1 MLVVALAKV
10 GILISNFSLSRGW
23 YLRYIYVLV
32 VGGVDDEAAHTRCY
46 GLRNSPAHTSG

>member
-1 MLVVALAKV
+1 MLAVALAKA
-10 GILISNFSLSRGW
+10 GTLISNFTLSRGW

-46 GLRNSPAHTSG
+46 GLRDSPAYTCG